1 MGYILGLDLGSNSIG
16 WACIDPEKKQ
26 IIAMGSRV
34 FKEGVNRDNKGGE
47 TSKNTTRRLARQS
60 RTQYFRRADRK
71 QKLKEVL
78 QLAGMFPTSPAEV
91 SEYLNSQEKYNPYD
105 LRKKGLD
112 EQLSKLELGRALYH
126 LNQRRGFKSSRKSG
140 DSKEA
145 GVVAQETAELQEKI
159 DATKCRTLGEYFSQL
174 DPMST
179 PIRGHYT
186 LRKMYEQEFDLLW
199 EKQAMFHPELNDG
212 LKEDIKD
219 KTIFYQRPLKSV
231 AHLIGKC
238 SLELNKRRCAKHAFE
253 GQTYRILEQVNRLE
267 FTDDD
272 GVVYKFSRTPDEDF
286 TEEVKELRDRLI
298 EALENKKEIKFEGKK
313 GIKEL
318 LGLTPTTICNL
329 EKGGLKKLIGNRTK
343 QQLSS
348 LFKKTWDGFS
358 EEDQKKIHQV
368 ISQAEDSEWL
378 EKYALNNWGL
388 TEEFSKKLAKT
399 NLEPGYFNY
408 SSKAIKK
415 LFPFLLEGFSLA
427 DAKEM
432 AGYKENSETL
442 SVEDLLKNLR
452 NPIVS
457 HALYELLRLHQVI
470 VREFGKPEKVQIE
483 LARNLKLPLQ
493 KRKELHFKNQ
503 ELRDINDKARDEVE
517 KMGHKPTHDAL
528 LRYKLWEEC
537 GQTCPYTGKKISQSK
552 LFNNNEFQIE
562 HIIPFSRSLDD
573 SYMNKTLC
581 CTKENAKKTNQ
592 TPHEFYTGKPV
603 YDEIILRIKS
613 LPYSKQ
619 KKFKQKEIAK
629 DFVARQLND
638 TSYISRQAKSLYQ
651 QMGYTVVIAKGTA
664 TAELRYLW
672 GLNNLLDK
680 TNQNLKNRE
689 DHRHHAVDATV
700 VAMTTTTALKKLSQY
715 NKYRRDPSQ
724 KAFPAPWNSFRL
736 DAKTAIGNVLV
747 SHQINKRVRGT
758 LHEESL
764 FSALNK
770 KDDQGVPIFAIRKKL
785 TMLNTFSEIKNIG
798 DPAIRKI
805 MVDFLAGKGISVE
818 SGTGNLPSNC
828 FKDAELFLVSKKGN
842 KTPIKKVR
850 LHKPSKNMILLPKQ
864 NNKAGVKPGNNHHII
879 LYRHKDSSG
888 IWVQK
893 GRVCTLFNAA
903 KRLQKG
909 LPLID
914 KKMTTGQE
922 FACSL
927 AIDEMVIFGLT
938 ESDMNWEDCNHIVL
952 SLNLYRVQSISENQL
967 VFRHHLIAEANIEEG
982 RAIGRIIKRP
992 STFNGI
998 KCYIDRLGKI
1008 CKAND

>member
-1 MGYILGLDLGSNSIG
+1 MGYTLGLDLGSNSIG

-47 TSKNTTRRLARQS
+47 ISKNTSRRLARQA

-91 SEYLNSQEKYNPYD
+91 SEYLNCHKKYNPYS

-112 EQLSKLELGRALYH
+112 KQLSKLELGRALYH

-159 DATKCRTLGEYFSQL
+159 NASKCRTLGEYFSQL
-174 DPMST
+174 DPSKT

-199 EKQAMFHPELNDG
+199 EKQATYYSELNEN

-238 SLELNKRRCAKHAFE
+238 SLETDKRRCAKHAFE

-267 FTDDD
+267 FIDDD

-286 TEEVKELRDRLI
+286 TEDIKELRDRLI

-318 LGLTPTTICNL
+318 LGFTPASICNL
-329 EKGGLKKLIGNRTK
+329 EKGGLKKLIGNRTRH
-343 QQLSS
+343 QLRS
-348 LFKKTWDGFS
+348 LFKKTWDDFP
-358 EEDQKKIHQV
+358 EEEQKKIHQV

-388 TEEFSKKLAKT
+388 TEEFAKKLAKA

-415 LFPFLLEGFSLA
+415 LYPFLLEGFSLA

-517 KMGHKPTHDAL
+517 EMGHKPTHDAL

-592 TPHEFYTGKPV
+592 TPYEFYTGKPV
-603 YDEIILRIKS
+603 YDEIIMRIKN

-680 TNQNLKNRE
+680 TNQNLKSRE
-689 DHRHHAVDATV
+689 DHRHHAVDAAV

-715 NKYRRDPSQ
+715 NKYLRDPSQ

-736 DAKTAIGNVLV
+736 DAKIVIDNVLV

-770 KDDQGVPIFAIRKKL
+770 KDNQGVPIFAIRKKL
-785 TMLNTFSEIKNIG
+785 TMLNTFSEIKNVG

-805 MVDFLAGKGISVE
+805 LVDFLAEKGISVE
-818 SGTGNLPSNC
+818 SGTGKLPSNC
-828 FKDAELFLVSKKGN
+828 FKDSQLFLTSKKGN

-864 NNKAGVKPGNNHHII
+864 NNKAGVKPGNNHHIV
-879 LYRHKDSSG
+879 LYRCKDPNG
-888 IWVQK
+888 NWVQK
-893 GRVCTLFNAA
+893 GKVCKLFEAA
-903 KRLQKG
+903 RRLSKG
-909 LPLID
+909 EPIIR
-914 KKMTTGQE
+914 KKMDGGDV
-922 FACSL
+922 FLGSL
-927 AIDEMVIFGLT
+927 SIDEMVLLEIA
-938 ESDMNWEDCNHIVL
+938 ESDINWENPDNKKL
-952 SLNLYRVQSISENQL
+952 SPHLYRVQKISDSIT
-967 VFRHHLIAEANIEEG
+967 FRHHLVSKLKNDAGEEVG
-982 RAIGRIIKRP
+982 RETRTP
-992 STFNGI
+992 SIFNGI